1 VAGNY
6 FGPPLPYIGGFA
18 PEGNKVPMQRGKP
31 VPPAGGDAAQVWSS
45 PEEAMDKLRD
55 GLLGTFGDIA
65 TFVLGRPIGAGVA
78 ASRQRSTG
86 EGGAANVLK
95 SAGEQ
100 YSAETGR
107 QVTGAKK
114 ALGIDP
120 ADWQAFIRQ
129 TGTDW
134 GIYGGL
140 ALLGVLGLVFLVSA
154 AGGGSLRPLSP
165 RSAFRKVAK
174 VAK

>member
-1 VAGNY
+1 VAENY
-6 FGPPLPYIGGFA
+6 FAPPLSYIGGFA
-18 PEGNKVPMQRGKP
+18 PEGNKVPMQRGSP
-31 VPPAGGDAAQVWSS
+31 APPAGGDKSRVLST
-45 PEEAMDKLRD
+45 PGEALDRLQE
-55 GLLGTFGDIA
+55 GLLGTWGDIA
-65 TFVLGRPIGAGVA
+65 TFVFGRPIGGGVA
-78 ASRQRSTG
+78 ANRQRSAG

-140 ALLGVLGLVFLVSA
+140 ALLGLLGLVFLVSA
-154 AGGGSLRPLSP
+154 AGGGSPQIVIQR
-165 RSAFRKVAK
+165 AAK
-174 VAK
+174 KISK